1 MIDKQLNAWLIEV
14 NTNPCLS
21 TLTSSQDSLIRRVV
35 EDTLKLA
42 VDPMFGIHPE
52 EESAEQ
58 SRDEPITNFELLY
71 LHFNGN

>member
-35 EDTLKLA
+35 EDTLKIA
-42 VDPMFGIHPE
+42 VDPMFGIHPDE
-52 EESAEQ
+52 EPVEQ
-58 SRDEPITNFELLY
+58 PRNEPITNFELLY